1 MEMHDADRSTDMTPD
16 CLSSIAND
24 NGLTANPKLKWEG
37 VAVTTGAKGDKN
49 VVLSLGADGS
59 LEQIDEGCPGL
70 DSAFPGHGGVH

>member
-24 NGLTANPKLKWEG
+24 NRLTAIPKLKWEG
-37 VAVTTGAKGDKN
+37 VAVTTGANGDKN

-59 LEQIDEGCPGL
+59 LEQIDEACPEV
-70 DSAFPGHGGVH
+70 DSVFLGYGGVH